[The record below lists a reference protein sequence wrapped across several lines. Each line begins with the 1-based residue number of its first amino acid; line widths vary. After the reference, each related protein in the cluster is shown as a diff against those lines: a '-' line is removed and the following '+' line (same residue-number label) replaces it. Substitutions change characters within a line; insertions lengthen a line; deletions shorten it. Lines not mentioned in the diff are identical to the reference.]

1 MKGGR
6 EKGSKEG
13 SKEERGL
20 CLYCCM
26 CSCKMEHAT
35 VGLLNFYYIIA
46 VALAVTGK

>member
-20 CLYCCM
+20 CLYYLG
-26 CSCKMEHAT
+26 KKFIA
-35 VGLLNFYYIIA
+35 LLIKGRFMGKIIQ
-46 VALAVTGK
+46 LTCPQQS